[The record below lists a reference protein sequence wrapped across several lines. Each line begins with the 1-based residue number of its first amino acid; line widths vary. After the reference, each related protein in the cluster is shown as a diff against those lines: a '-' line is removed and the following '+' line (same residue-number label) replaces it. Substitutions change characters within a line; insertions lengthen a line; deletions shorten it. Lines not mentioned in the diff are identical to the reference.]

1 VLHSRSAGKIHRR
14 AIKRLRS
21 GMTQEYS
28 TFRNSQITCKA
39 CGWTGLGR
47 ETQVGEVFEG
57 GQISE
62 YHCPRCGEYLRA
74 VPWPLVGESQ
84 K

>member
-1 VLHSRSAGKIHRR
+1 MA
-14 AIKRLRS
+14 
-21 GMTQEYS
+21 EYS

-39 CGWTGLGR
+39 CGWIGLGR

-62 YHCPRCGEYLRA
+62 YHCPQCGEYLWA
-74 VPWPLVGESQ
+74 VPWPLIGESQ
-84 K
+84 E

>member
-1 VLHSRSAGKIHRR
+1 
-14 AIKRLRS
+14 
-21 GMTQEYS
+21 MTGEYS
-28 TFRNSQITCKA
+28 TFRKLLITCKA

-74 VPWPLVGESQ
+74 VPWPHVGESQ
-84 K
+84 E